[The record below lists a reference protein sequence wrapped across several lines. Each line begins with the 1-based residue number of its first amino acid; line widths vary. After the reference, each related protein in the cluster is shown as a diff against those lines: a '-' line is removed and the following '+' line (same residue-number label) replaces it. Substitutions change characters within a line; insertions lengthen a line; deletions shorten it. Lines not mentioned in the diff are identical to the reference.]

1 MTGILNGFEHVPP
14 KFEVLA
20 KLCTLLRSPYVEIS
34 QIVELVALDP
44 GLSSSVVRLANS
56 PYYGCREPID
66 LIENAVERVGFTEV
80 MKIVGILGRKSFPP
94 CPLDCYLL
102 TENDAWKQAL
112 GSAVL
117 MEYLAYHADMEPG
130 TAYLIGLMHGIGR
143 YPIAKM
149 MRNVRPSLR
158 AEKKMFLV
166 EQAKWERSI
175 IETDYAAVGCEL
187 LKMWRFGPEIYE
199 PIGMHLQPF
208 LRQGNRKMAC
218 LLNICLNSLPSLLDE
233 GNEKM
238 PDIPESNLESV
249 GLDAGTL
256 QSCIEPSRAWLNS
269 TDNLLEQSLR
279 MV

>member
-56 PYYGCREPID
+56 SYYGCREPID
-66 LIENAVERVGFTEV
+66 HIETAVERIGFTEV
-80 MKIVGILGRKSFPP
+80 MKIVGVLGRKSFPP
-94 CPLDCYLL
+94 CPLECYGLS
-102 TENDAWKQAL
+102 EDDAWKEAL
-112 GSAVL
+112 GAAVL

-130 TAYLIGLMHGIGR
+130 TAYLVGLMHGIGR

-149 MRNVRPSLR
+149 MHNVRPAAKPDKR
-158 AEKKMFLV
+158 ALLMD
-166 EQAKWERSI
+166 QARWERAMT
-175 IETDYAAVGCEL
+175 ETDYANVGSTL
-187 LKMWRFGPEIYE
+187 LQLWRFGPEVYE

-208 LRQGNRKMAC
+208 LRQGNKKMAC
-218 LLNICLNSLPSLLDE
+218 LLNICLVSLPFLLEEGRIEPPTIPE
-233 GNEKM
+233 GN
-238 PDIPESNLESV
+238 LASV
-249 GLDAGTL
+249 GLNAETL
-256 QSCIEPSRAWLNS
+256 LSCIEPSRAWLHS

-279 MV
+279 PA